1 MNRALVRK
9 RKRVNIGE
17 KLYKVESFEPLIG
30 KNNVKPHTLI
40 VGTMP
45 SITSHGTSQY
55 YGHRS
60 NAFWW
65 IVGDALNFRR
75 GGQHIDKKWPFQF
88 GFNKDGKP
96 SKVQAPI
103 LKALKD
109 TKRFGEGGGPILSY
123 EKQVERIHE
132 NGYILWD
139 VLQFAEIINSD
150 DNSIKKEIPNDVL
163 GLLSRYPT
171 LNRIV
176 FASGG
181 KSASLFKSSNKI
193 ALNKLLSSKKPPY
206 HFISGNDAANNI
218 FKTNNFLKNQPNTSR
233 AIELIVPISVSPA
246 AASKTFQEKSNNWME
261 LVFNK
266 KPLYS
271 I

>member
-1 MNRALVRK
+1 MKRAVVRK

-30 KNNVKPHTLI
+30 KNKKPHTLI

-45 SITSHGTSQY
+45 SITSHGISQY

-75 GGQHIDKKWPFQF
+75 GGQYMEREWPNQF

-96 SKVQAPI
+96 SKVQTPI

-109 TKRFGEGGGPILSY
+109 TKRFGDGGGPILSY
-123 EKQVERIHE
+123 EEQVERIHE
-132 NGYILWD
+132 KGYILWD
-139 VLQFAEIINSD
+139 VLQCAEIINSD
-150 DNSIKKEIPNDVL
+150 DNSIKKEVPNDVL
-163 GLLSRYPT
+163 GLLSRFPT
-171 LNRIV
+171 LRRIV

-181 KSASLFKSSNKI
+181 KSANLFKISNKN
-193 ALNKLLSSKKPPY
+193 ALHNLILSKSPPY
-206 HFISGNDAANNI
+206 HFVSGNDAANSI
-218 FKTNNFLKNQPNTSR
+218 FKTNNFLTKAGYFRTK
-233 AIELIVPISVSPA
+233 AGYFHT
-246 AASKTFQEKSNNWME
+246 KTNCFRTKTGY
-261 LVFNK
+261 F
-266 KPLYS
+266 
-271 I
+271 